1 MNEVEHAGWEYKE
14 RNKHE
19 ETQFLFI
26 HRLLCGRHFRAV
38 LCNGI
43 CGRSKLRQNDKFRDA
58 CAYLRRHCAARYRC
72 RHYFKATLI
81 KVLFETDY
89 SSSVS
94 LVSLEKCAESLDRM
108 SAVLSFVLPDS
119 SVSSSAPSLM
129 SFSHMLQ
136 AFSGSMSE
144 YSTFSKPS
152 PYLSSIIA
160 GTYMLRR
167 ITSAQGAS
175 PPHGTKVL

>member
-1 MNEVEHAGWEYKE
+1 MNEVEHAGWESKE

-26 HRLLCGRHFRAV
+26 HWLLCGRHFRAV

-108 SAVLSFVLPDS
+108 SAVLSFVLSDS
-119 SVSSSAPSLM
+119 SVSSSALSL
-129 SFSHMLQ
+129 
-136 AFSGSMSE
+136 
-144 YSTFSKPS
+144 
-152 PYLSSIIA
+152 
-160 GTYMLRR
+160 R
-167 ITSAQGAS
+167 
-175 PPHGTKVL
+175 

>member
-1 MNEVEHAGWEYKE
+1 MRVGNTRRETNMNK
-14 RNKHE
+14 RN
-19 ETQFLFI
+19 FFSFI
-26 HRLLCGRHFRAV
+26 GCLCGRHFRAV

-119 SVSSSAPSLM
+119 SVSSSAPSLR

-144 YSTFSKPS
+144 YSTFAS
-152 PYLSSIIA
+152 
-160 GTYMLRR
+160 RR
-167 ITSAQGAS
+167 RTCQAS
-175 PPHGTKVL
+175 LPAHICCGE